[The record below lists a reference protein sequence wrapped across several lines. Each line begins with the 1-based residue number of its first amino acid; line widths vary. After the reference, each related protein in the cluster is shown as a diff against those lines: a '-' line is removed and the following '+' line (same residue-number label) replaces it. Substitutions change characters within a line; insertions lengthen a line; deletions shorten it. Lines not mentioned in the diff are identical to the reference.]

1 MNFISWQKMNPKTE
15 STGNLILVFVYSQH
29 MELVLH
35 NAHFQLKAYLFPPQ
49 LFYLSVM
56 FLYNHSVLRKFSWES
71 SIILIPTKYT
81 HYPKVSKNNTSH
93 MTNSNPN

>member
-49 LFYLSVM
+49 LFTSQSCSCTTTL
-56 FLYNHSVLRKFSWES
+56 LRKFSWES
-71 SIILIPTKYT
+71 SIILIAAKYA

-93 MTNSNPN
+93 MTNSNLN